1 MQHDKGTN
9 ASSLPELSL
18 VDRIVAGLMSPREA
32 ADWIMSDAYGP
43 LKQFCILPAGFANRK
58 LAWEYRNIDQMSSEQ
73 LDMLNLHPP
82 SMIIDPAP
90 PQLRAIELLRAYLD
104 GNPVCCQNKD
114 PFQPMFGVNF
124 VGPPGCG
131 KTHIM
136 SAAARF
142 MKEFLDNK
150 LKNYRLMVAKFVKEA
165 YTTFQLR
172 SVALERPDDKRSI
185 YNLDDPSS
193 KPNVRDSEP
202 MSSEE
207 REQKL
212 ESLIHLASTSDLK
225 IKEEKDPTTVLLQ
238 AMENFKVALGR
249 LQYQPPDLLYLEFDK
264 LCELCLSNNAMREQA
279 LEALIKA
286 KALFIDDVHPK
297 GDAERLHLVQ
307 HIIES
312 RYAAGR
318 MGIFMTTNLSIE
330 DLGAERANAILSRC
344 QEMLCEIKFENC
356 TDWRSKIKSRRITL
370 CHKYLDEKIASNV
383 RKPEQQAPEN

>member
-1 MQHDKGTN
+1 MSHGKETGTP
-9 ASSLPELSL
+9 SSELSL
-18 VDRIVAGLMSPREA
+18 VDRMVAGLMNPREA
-32 ADWIMSDAYGP
+32 ADQIMSDAYGP

-58 LAWEYRNIDQMSSEQ
+58 LAWEFRNVEQMSSEQ
-73 LDMLNLHPP
+73 LDALNMHPP
-82 SMIIDPAP
+82 STIIDPAP
-90 PQLRAIELLRAYLD
+90 PQLRAIELLRAYLE
-104 GNPVCCQNKD
+104 GHPICCQNKD

-142 MKEFLDNK
+142 MKEFLDGK
-150 LKNYRLMVAKFVKEA
+150 LKNYRLMIAKFVKEA

-172 SVALERPDDKRSI
+172 SVALERPDDKRTI
-185 YNLDDPSS
+185 YSLDDPSS
-193 KPNVRDSEP
+193 KPNVRDSQP

-212 ESLIHLASTSDLK
+212 ESLINLASTSGIK
-225 IKEEKDPTTVLLQ
+225 MKEEKDPTTVLLQ
-238 AMENFKVALGR
+238 AVENFKAALGR

-264 LCELCLSNNAMREQA
+264 LCELCLGSSAIREQA

-286 KALFIDDVHPK
+286 KVLFIDDVHPK
-297 GDAERLHLVQ
+297 GNSERLHLVQ

-318 MGIFMTTNLSIE
+318 MGIFMTTNLSTE
-330 DLGAERANAILSRC
+330 DLVGERAKAILSRC
-344 QEMLCEIKFENC
+344 QEMICEIEFENC
-356 TDWRSKIKSRRITL
+356 TDWRSKIKSRRIEL
-370 CHKYLDEKIASNV
+370 AKKYIEEKIAPHIS
-383 RKPEQQAPEN
+383 RPEQQTPEN